1 MRSGSRTRSDSPG
14 CSKADA
20 GSVSGYVAVASAA
33 PLDFATSAVA
43 EEVGG
48 SRIGD
53 IEMALRLSEK
63 PAEPSRRLF
72 GTDGIRGVANV
83 YPMTGELMLQLGR
96 AVAYLIKSGP
106 HRHRVVIG
114 KDTRVSGYMLE
125 TALASGICSMGVDV
139 LLCGPLPTP
148 AISNLTN
155 SMRAA
160 AGAVISASHNPYQDN
175 GIKFFS
181 RDGFKLPDELE
192 MKIEELVA
200 NDELHHLRPTATS
213 IGKAFRID
221 DASGRYVVFAKNTF
235 PKELTLEG
243 LTIVVDCGHGAAY
256 RVAPE
261 VFQELGAKVIT
272 IGAEPD
278 GKNINKGFG
287 ALHPE
292 TMCKAVL
299 KTGADIGIALDGDAD
314 RLIVADEK
322 GRVVDGDAV
331 MAVCG
336 LDLLR
341 RKTLP
346 KKTVVATVMSNLGL
360 DQCIEKAGGRVVR
373 TRVGDRYVVEELRR
387 NGYAFG
393 GEQSGHLIFL
403 DHANTGDGTVAALA
417 LLAVMVES
425 GKPISELA
433 KCMDVF
439 PQAQLG
445 LQVSSKPELGSL
457 PGVMRAIRDVEKK
470 LGPKGRVLVRYSGT
484 EPKVRVLVE
493 GPAQKTIDNYAQ
505 QTAG

>member
-1 MRSGSRTRSDSPG
+1 
-14 CSKADA
+14 
-20 GSVSGYVAVASAA
+20 
-33 PLDFATSAVA
+33 
-43 EEVGG
+43 
-48 SRIGD
+48 
-53 IEMALRLSEK
+53 MALRLTDRPSE
-63 PAEPSRRLF
+63 PARRLF
-72 GTDGIRGVANV
+72 GTDGIRGVANAH
-83 YPMTGELMLQLGR
+83 PMTGEMMLQLGR
-96 AVAYLIKSGP
+96 AVAYLIRNGS

-114 KDTRVSGYMLE
+114 KDTRLSGYMLE

-139 LLCGPLPTP
+139 LICGPLPTP
-148 AISNLTN
+148 AISQLTV
-155 SMRAA
+155 SMRAD

-181 RDGFKLPDELE
+181 RDGFKLPDDIE
-192 MKIEELVA
+192 MKIEELIA

-213 IGKAFRID
+213 IGKAFRIE
-221 DASGRYVVFAKNTF
+221 DAGGRYVVFAKSTF
-235 PKELTLEG
+235 PKDLTLEG

-256 RVAPE
+256 RVAPT
-261 VFQELGAKVIT
+261 VLQELGAKVIT

-299 KTGADIGIALDGDAD
+299 KTGANLGIALDGDAD

-341 RKTLP
+341 RKALP

-360 DQCIEKAGGRVVR
+360 DQCMAKAGGRVVR
-373 TRVGDRYVVEELRR
+373 TRVGDRYVVEEMRK
-387 NGYAFG
+387 NGYSFG

-403 DHANTGDGTVAALA
+403 EHATTGDGTVAALA
-417 LLAVMVES
+417 LLSVMVQS

-433 KCMDVF
+433 RMMDVY
-439 PQAQLG
+439 PQAQLN
-445 LQVSSKPELGSL
+445 LAVREKPELGSL
-457 PGVMRAIRDVEKK
+457 AAVMGAIREVEKK
-470 LGPKGRVLVRYSGT
+470 LGKDGRVLVRYSGT

-493 GPAQKTIDNYAQ
+493 GPDKKLIDGYAGGI
-505 QTAG
+505 AAELKKAIGA